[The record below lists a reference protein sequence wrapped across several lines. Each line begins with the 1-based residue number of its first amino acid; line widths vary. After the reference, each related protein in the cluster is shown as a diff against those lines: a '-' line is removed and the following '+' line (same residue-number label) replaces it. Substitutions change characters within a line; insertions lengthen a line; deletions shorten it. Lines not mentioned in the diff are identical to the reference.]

1 MKPTNPSN
9 LWVTVTV
16 VLAAVTFVLY
26 APVLHHDFVGLD
38 DQVYVTD
45 NPTVQDGLTW
55 KGIGWAFTS
64 VHGSNWHPVTWL
76 SHMLDC
82 QLFAMQS
89 GMHHLTNLILH
100 AANACLLFY
109 VLFRMTALVW
119 PSALVALLFAI
130 HPTHVES
137 VAWVAE
143 RKDVL
148 STFLALATI
157 LAYVRYTEQ
166 PSARRHLLIT
176 AALAVG
182 LCAKPMLVTLP
193 FVLLLLDYWPLNRFN
208 DCKPT
213 LADHLTRA
221 RRLIAEKLP
230 LMLLVILSSAVTLY
244 AQRSGGAVV
253 GAELLSIESRV
264 GNAMLSYVKYLYMAV
279 WPTGLAV
286 YYSHPFTR
294 PDGVA
299 VIGATLLLG
308 ALTVIAL
315 AAARKHPYIAVGW
328 LWYIGMLVPVI
339 GVVQVGSQMLA
350 DRYTYVPLIGIF
362 IAVAWTLQSFVTQAR
377 QPSAL
382 RKRIVVVTATACLAA
397 LTVTA
402 RAQIGYWR
410 DSVTLFQRALDV
422 TTDNAPAHMFMA
434 QTLYPLGREQE
445 AIEHYE
451 AALRINPRAPDT
463 IYNLGYAYHLSG
475 RNVEALARF
484 NEVLRYRPNHAN
496 ANFHIG
502 RTLVEAGRYQ
512 QAIEHSLRA
521 LRADARFVM
530 AHEHL
535 GWALFELGRFE
546 DAIPHLLQWLEANPA
561 ATATRLRLGQSLVAL
576 GDLPN
581 AVEQLKIVVEHK
593 SDDPE
598 LLATLGQALTPLGR
612 VAEAI
617 DAYNKALQLDPE
629 YIEVSNNLARIYATY
644 RDEQFRDGEKAVA
657 LAEDVCRRTNYENP
671 VILDTLAA
679 AYAEQGRF
687 DEAVKTATRAVE
699 IARHAVEFARSNGN
713 AEASSS
719 ADSGAADARATSDG
733 ATIAG
738 SMSDSAAE
746 EVLALLEERL
756 AIYKAGQ
763 PLREPP
769 EPTPTESESE
779 QRP

>member
-1 MKPTNPSN
+1 
-9 LWVTVTV
+9 
-16 VLAAVTFVLY
+16 
-26 APVLHHDFVGLD
+26 
-38 DQVYVTD
+38 
-45 NPTVQDGLTW
+45 
-55 KGIGWAFTS
+55 
-64 VHGSNWHPVTWL
+64 
-76 SHMLDC
+76 
-82 QLFAMQS
+82 
-89 GMHHLTNLILH
+89 
-100 AANACLLFY
+100 
-109 VLFRMTALVW
+109 MTAIVW

-148 STFLALATI
+148 STLFALVTI

-166 PSARRHLLIT
+166 PSVRRYLVII

-193 FVLLLLDYWPLNRFN
+193 FILLLLDYWPLNRFK

-213 LADHLTRA
+213 LGDHLACT
-221 RRLIAEKLP
+221 RRLIVEKLP
-230 LMLLVILSSAVTLY
+230 LMLLVILSSVVTLY

-253 GAELLSIESRV
+253 GAELLSIDSRI

-308 ALTVIAL
+308 ALTVLAL
-315 AAARKHPYIAVGW
+315 AAAKKRPYVAVGW
-328 LWYIGMLVPVI
+328 LWYVGTLVPVI

-362 IAVAWTLQSFVTQAR
+362 IAVAWTLHSFVTQAHR
-377 QPSAL
+377 PSAL
-382 RKRIVVVTATACLAA
+382 RKRVVIAIVTVCVAA

-422 TTDNAPAHMFMA
+422 TTDNFPAHMFMA

-451 AALRINPRAPDT
+451 TALRINPRAPDT

-475 RNVEALARF
+475 RNAEALARF
-484 NEVLRYRPNHAN
+484 KEVLRYRPNHAN

-502 RTLVEAGRYQ
+502 RTLVEAGEYRR
-512 QAIEHSLRA
+512 AIEYSLRA
-521 LRADARFVM
+521 LRKDPRFVL

-535 GWALFELGRFE
+535 GWALFELGRFDE
-546 DAIPHLLQWLEANPA
+546 AIPHLLQWLEAKPA
-561 ATATRLRLGQSLVAL
+561 ATATRLRLGQSLIVL

-581 AVEQLKIVVEHK
+581 AVEQLKIVVEQK
-593 SDDPE
+593 PDDAE

-617 DAYNKALQLDPE
+617 DAYDKALQLNPE

-657 LAEDVCRRTNYENP
+657 LAEDICERTNYQSP
-671 VILDTLAA
+671 IILDTLAA
-679 AYAEQGRF
+679 AYAEMGRF
-687 DEAVKTATRAVE
+687 DEAVTTAKRAVE
-699 IARHAVEFARSNGN
+699 IARQTVEAAGQLRSLGPMTTPRPPVPQVPLVSQVPQVPLVPARRTP
-713 AEASSS
+713 AQ
-719 ADSGAADARATSDG
+719 RATVPQSPVRRAIAPRRKSSLFSKSALPSTKPASRSANHPSLRQHLHHPNPHRLNPPRPNPNQSSRVRPG
-733 ATIAG
+733 RTNPRPGKIQPIYAQPAQGCTIP
-738 SMSDSAAE
+738 
-746 EVLALLEERL
+746 R
-756 AIYKAGQ
+756 
-763 PLREPP
+763 R
-769 EPTPTESESE
+769 
-779 QRP
+779 QRRRARRRGPR